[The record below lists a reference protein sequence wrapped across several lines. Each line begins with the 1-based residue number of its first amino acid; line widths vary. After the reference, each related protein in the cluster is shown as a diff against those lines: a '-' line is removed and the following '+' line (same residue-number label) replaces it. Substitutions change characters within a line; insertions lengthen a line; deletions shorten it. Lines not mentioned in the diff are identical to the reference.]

1 MAMRRKSEGARGP
14 RPGKPGAGR
23 PRAPLRGSRRRQ
35 AGVKVTPAAQA
46 PDRDGK
52 VRLNRFLS
60 QAGVC
65 SRRAADELIV
75 AGRVSVNGTV
85 ERELGVR
92 IDAQAD
98 EVRVDGSRVQTQRL
112 VHILFNKPAGIV
124 CTNAPNEQRRRV
136 IDLIPPV
143 RGHVFTVGRL
153 DLDSEGL
160 ILVTNDG
167 DFAQAMA
174 HPSHGVPKTY
184 AVLVHGK
191 VDKEQ
196 VAKARGGVWLA
207 EGRTGGARIVIERV
221 GRDRT
226 YLKVTLREGR
236 NREIRRVFAKLGY
249 PVLSLKRVRIGN
261 LTLHGLSRGASR
273 FLSKTEVEGL
283 LEIARRD
290 DA

>member
-1 MAMRRKSEGARGP
+1 MATRRKASAD
-14 RPGKPGAGR
+14 
-23 PRAPLRGSRRRQ
+23 RAPLRKKPAAMRPRTPPRGSSRRK
-35 AGVKVTPAAQA
+35 AGLKVTPAVEQ
-46 PDRDGK
+46 PSTDGK

-92 IDAQAD
+92 IDTAQD
-98 EVRVDGSRVQTQRL
+98 EVRVDGSRVQTQRS
-112 VHILFNKPAGIV
+112 VHLLFNKPAGIV
-124 CTNAPNEQRRRV
+124 CTNAANEQRRRV

-153 DLDSEGL
+153 DLESEGL

-184 AVLVHGK
+184 AVLVQGR
-191 VDKEQ
+191 VDREHIE
-196 VAKARGGVWLA
+196 KARGGVWLA
-207 EGRTGGARIVIERV
+207 EGRTGGARIVVERV

-236 NREIRRVFAKLGY
+236 NREIRRVFARLGY
-249 PVLSLKRVRIGN
+249 PVLSLKRIRIGH
-261 LTLHGLSRGASR
+261 LTLHGLSRGSSR
-273 FLSKTEVEGL
+273 FLSKTEVTEL
-283 LEIARRD
+283 LELARRE